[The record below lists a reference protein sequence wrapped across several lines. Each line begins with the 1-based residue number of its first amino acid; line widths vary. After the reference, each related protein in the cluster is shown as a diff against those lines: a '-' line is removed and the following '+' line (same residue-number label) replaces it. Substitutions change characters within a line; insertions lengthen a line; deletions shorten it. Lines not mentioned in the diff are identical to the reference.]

1 MKNASPTWKRFS
13 DQCEKCTPEQ
23 RKRLENSLAL
33 KEAMA
38 ADDIGKAQD
47 IFISITQPQITIP
60 KNVKKYRKR
69 QKLDKE
75 FKKAVQELKELGLW
89 P

>member
-38 ADDIGKAQD
+38 ADDIGKA
-47 IFISITQPQITIP
+47 
-60 KNVKKYRKR
+60 
-69 QKLDKE
+69 
-75 FKKAVQELKELGLW
+75 
-89 P
+89 